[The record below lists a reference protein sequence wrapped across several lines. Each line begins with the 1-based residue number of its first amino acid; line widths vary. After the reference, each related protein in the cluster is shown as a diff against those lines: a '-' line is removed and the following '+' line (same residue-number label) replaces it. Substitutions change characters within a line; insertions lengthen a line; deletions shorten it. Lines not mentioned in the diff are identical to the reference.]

1 MYKSCSI
8 NRNVGIKFSGHH
20 NGKKEKGQTTIYT
33 KPTKTGGEL
42 GVSSSCFMCGIRR
55 VTLSSDLDI
64 RTDEEDFGI
73 APHSMIK
80 GKNMSE

>member
-1 MYKSCSI
+1 MGTTMSKRKRDKQRST
-8 NRNVGIKFSGHH
+8 RN
-20 NGKKEKGQTTIYT
+20 
-33 KPTKTGGEL
+33 PLKTGGEL
-42 GVSSSCFMCGIRR
+42 EVSSSCSMCGIRR